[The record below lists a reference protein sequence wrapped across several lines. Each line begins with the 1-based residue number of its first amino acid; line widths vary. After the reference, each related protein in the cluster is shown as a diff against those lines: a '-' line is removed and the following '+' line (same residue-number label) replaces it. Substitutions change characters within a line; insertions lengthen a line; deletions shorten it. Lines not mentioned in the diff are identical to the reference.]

1 MVMQYGMSE
10 NLALRSFGEQRG
22 SIFLGRDMG
31 YGRDYSEE
39 AAKAI
44 DDEVDLI
51 LDKNYKRAYQII
63 DDNKSMLV
71 ELAETLQ
78 TVETL
83 DRAEF
88 ERIMNKIQTGQ
99 EEEDKPEAIVE
110 PAGSTIASIE

>member
-1 MVMQYGMSE
+1 
-10 NLALRSFGEQRG
+10 
-22 SIFLGRDMG
+22 
-31 YGRDYSEE
+31 
-39 AAKAI
+39 
-44 DDEVDLI
+44 
-51 LDKNYKRAYQII
+51 
-63 DDNKSMLV
+63 MLV

-78 TVETL
+78 IVETL